1 MSWWAIDVRTAPD
14 RRDGLSAWLVART
27 GHAVEVRDDGVL
39 VTFAPDEASA
49 DALVGEIGREVDSGA
64 QTERRQLD
72 SVDWSTR
79 WRDGLGP
86 RRFGRLTVVPSWL
99 TPPEP
104 VDPRTVILDP
114 ESAFGSGEHGSTR
127 AALTLLEQL
136 LVPGARVLDLGSGSG
151 ILAISAVKLGAA
163 RAIGIE
169 NDPEANLVAHRNA
182 ERNGVR
188 GAVQF
193 LEGDAGVL
201 TPLAGPADLI
211 LSNILRTANTALL
224 PAIATALAPDGHAIF
239 SGMEQSEA
247 PEFRQALGAAG
258 FSIVEETVD
267 GDWWGVAAQP
277 GRTGR
282 ACPEQTGE
290 GAGTTGRI
298 A

>member
-1 MSWWAIDVRTAPD
+1 MSWWAIDVRAAPD

-49 DALVGEIGREVDSGA
+49 DALVGEIGREVGSSA

-86 RRFGRLTVVPSWL
+86 RHFGRLTVVPSWL
-99 TPPEP
+99 PQAET
-104 VDPRTVILDP
+104 VDPHTVILDP

-136 LVPGARVLDLGSGSG
+136 LAPGARVLDLGSGSG

-169 NDPEANLVAHRNA
+169 NDPEANVVAHRNA
-182 ERNGVR
+182 ERNEVCE
-188 GAVQF
+188 AVQF

-211 LSNILRTANTALL
+211 LSNILRTANSALL
-224 PAIATALAPDGHAIF
+224 PAIATALAPGGYAIF
-239 SGMEQSEA
+239 SGMEQTEA
-247 PEFRQALGAAG
+247 AEFREALGVAG
-258 FSIVEETVD
+258 FSIVQETVD
-267 GDWWGVAAQP
+267 AGWWGVAA
-277 GRTGR
+277 R
-282 ACPEQTGE
+282 
-290 GAGTTGRI
+290 
-298 A
+298 